1 MRFLFGDYALDL
13 ERRELRRGAELVEVE
28 PQVFDLLAYLVE
40 NRDRVASKDDLLAA
54 VWHGRIVSESTLT
67 SRITAARQ
75 AIGDRGEQQ
84 RFIRTVSRRGFRF
97 VGEVRE
103 QSAVSPAGTPDRKP
117 AQDKPAQE
125 VSFCR
130 TSEGINLAVA
140 VCGKGLPVVKAANW
154 MNHVEFDWQSP
165 VWSPLLTQLAAQFRL
180 IRYDERGTGLSD
192 WNVADL
198 SFETFVRDL
207 ETVADALDLR
217 RFALFGNA
225 QGAAVAIVYAVR
237 HPERVSRL
245 VLSGGYAQGW
255 RARGNPA
262 ENRGAQGVAQARSRR
277 LGAGQPRLPA
287 GFHLAHDPRRDAR
300 TVAVGQR
307 SAARVHLTRECG
319 PPAAGVRRH
328 RCHPVVTARRRTDA
342 RAAQPRRRPLP
353 VRAGADARA
362 RNPQCPVR
370 CARKPQQRH
379 PVARAGMAA
388 LRGGGLRLFGREW
401 RFKIRRLGRRRR
413 CVRAISR
420 SIRSFAGVGGRSVSR
435 QLRPLPAR
443 RKLRYLTWETTALQR
458 EPSVRGRH
466 ACAKS
471 AISSAARKSQARPA
485 AAATCSTPIPARC
498 KPRSASPRNRRWS
511 RRSPMRRRRSRPGP
525 RPTRSDA
532 RGSCSS
538 SWSSCKK
545 SSTASPSS
553 FLPSTARPSPTPRA
567 TSSADSKW
575 SSSRAASHTC

>member
-1 MRFLFGDYALDL
+1 MRFLFGDYALDR

-75 AIGDRGEQQ
+75 AIGDSGEQQ

-225 QGAAVAIVYAVR
+225 QGAAVAITYAVR

-262 ENRGAQGVAQARSRR
+262 EIEGRKALLKLVRVGW
-277 LGAGQPRLPA
+277 GQDNPA
-287 GFHLAHDPRRDAR
+287 FRQVFTSLMIPGGTLEQSQWVNDL
-300 TVAVGQR
+300 QR
-307 SAARVHLTRECG
+307 VSTSPANCG

-328 RCHPVVTARRRTDA
+328 RCRPFVAACRRTDA

-353 VRAGADARA
+353 VRAGAHARA
-362 RNPQCPVR
+362 RHPQCPVR

-388 LRGGGLRLFGREW
+388 LRGRGLRLFG
-401 RFKIRRLGRRRR
+401 
-413 CVRAISR
+413 
-420 SIRSFAGVGGRSVSR
+420 
-435 QLRPLPAR
+435 
-443 RKLRYLTWETTALQR
+443 
-458 EPSVRGRH
+458 
-466 ACAKS
+466 
-471 AISSAARKSQARPA
+471 
-485 AAATCSTPIPARC
+485 
-498 KPRSASPRNRRWS
+498 
-511 RRSPMRRRRSRPGP
+511 
-525 RPTRSDA
+525 
-532 RGSCSS
+532 
-538 SWSSCKK
+538 
-545 SSTASPSS
+545 
-553 FLPSTARPSPTPRA
+553 
-567 TSSADSKW
+567 
-575 SSSRAASHTC
+575 

>member
-28 PQVFDLLAYLVE
+28 PQVFDLSAYLVE

-75 AIGDRGEQQ
+75 AIGDSGEQQ

-103 QSAVSPAGTPDRKP
+103 QSAASSAGTRDHKPAHEKP
-117 AQDKPAQE
+117 AQEKPAQE

-165 VWSPLLTQLAAQFRL
+165 VWSPLLTRLAAQFRL

-225 QGAAVAIVYAVR
+225 QGAAVAIAYAVR

-262 ENRGAQGVAQARSRR
+262 EIEG
-277 LGAGQPRLPA
+277 
-287 GFHLAHDPRRDAR
+287 
-300 TVAVGQR
+300 
-307 SAARVHLTRECG
+307 
-319 PPAAGVRRH
+319 
-328 RCHPVVTARRRTDA
+328 
-342 RAAQPRRRPLP
+342 
-353 VRAGADARA
+353 
-362 RNPQCPVR
+362 
-370 CARKPQQRH
+370 RK
-379 PVARAGMAA
+379 A
-388 LRGGGLRLFGREW
+388 LLFGS
-401 RFKIRRLGRRRR
+401 
-413 CVRAISR
+413 A
-420 SIRSFAGVGGRSVSR
+420 GGR
-435 QLRPLPAR
+435 
-443 RKLRYLTWETTALQR
+443 TTP
-458 EPSVRGRH
+458 PSGR
-466 ACAKS
+466 S
-471 AISSAARKSQARPA
+471 L
-485 AAATCSTPIPARC
+485 
-498 KPRSASPRNRRWS
+498 PRS
-511 RRSPMRRRRSRPGP
+511 
-525 RPTRSDA
+525 
-532 RGSCSS
+532 
-538 SWSSCKK
+538 
-545 SSTASPSS
+545 
-553 FLPSTARPSPTPRA
+553 
-567 TSSADSKW
+567 
-575 SSSRAASHTC
+575 